1 MLCTVDMAG
10 RPLIVLTDVQKM
22 ELRPPLAEL
31 VGLHKRILRG
41 NSHPHN
47 EGVAERRATREG
59 LHARE
64 SGQALVETALSLSLL
79 VFTILGGADMARAF
93 AAQMGVQNSA
103 RAGAEAWATRAATTD
118 AQAIGYATDEL
129 GRIAGVDPAAATI
142 TVTHTTGAG
151 GESLV
156 NVRVQYTYRTLAPW
170 PFVPNSLSLDRTA
183 TFRNY
188 P

>member
-1 MLCTVDMAG
+1 MTTHRTYPKG
-10 RPLIVLTDVQKM
+10 RHEHD
-22 ELRPPLAEL
+22 
-31 VGLHKRILRG
+31 
-41 NSHPHN
+41 
-47 EGVAERRATREG
+47 
-59 LHARE
+59 
-64 SGQALVETALSLSLL
+64 SGQALVETALTLSLL

-93 AAQMGVQNSA
+93 AAQLGVQNAA
-103 RAGAEAWATRAATTD
+103 RAGAEAWVTRAATTD
-118 AQAIGYATDEL
+118 AQAIAYATDEL
-129 GRIAGVDPAAATI
+129 GRIAGVDSAAATI

-170 PFVPNSLSLDRTA
+170 PFVPNALSLDKTA

>member
-1 MLCTVDMAG
+1 MTKHRTHAKG
-10 RPLIVLTDVQKM
+10 
-22 ELRPPLAEL
+22 
-31 VGLHKRILRG
+31 
-41 NSHPHN
+41 
-47 EGVAERRATREG
+47 RRAS
-59 LHARE
+59 E

-93 AAQMGVQNSA
+93 AAQLGVQNAA
-103 RAGAEAWATRAATTD
+103 RAGAEAWVTRAATTD
-118 AQAIGYATDEL
+118 AQAIAYATDEL
-129 GRIAGVDPAAATI
+129 GRIAGVDAAAATI

-170 PFVPNSLSLDRTA
+170 PFVPNTLSLDKTA

>member
-1 MLCTVDMAG
+1 MPPPRAGALNTHGHNGRVVKHRAYQKG
-10 RPLIVLTDVQKM
+10 RPD
-22 ELRPPLAEL
+22 
-31 VGLHKRILRG
+31 
-41 NSHPHN
+41 
-47 EGVAERRATREG
+47 
-59 LHARE
+59 RE
-64 SGQALVETALSLSLL
+64 SGQALVETALTLSLL

-93 AAQMGVQNSA
+93 AAQLGVQNAA
-103 RAGAEAWATRAATTD
+103 RAGAEAWVTRAATTD
-118 AQAIGYATDEL
+118 AQAIAYATDEL
-129 GRIAGVDPAAATI
+129 GRIAGVDSAAATI

-170 PFVPNSLSLDRTA
+170 PFVPNTLSLDKTA

>member
-1 MLCTVDMAG
+1 MRAVTKNTHG
-10 RPLIVLTDVQKM
+10 
-22 ELRPPLAEL
+22 
-31 VGLHKRILRG
+31 
-41 NSHPHN
+41 HN
-47 EGVAERRATREG
+47 WRVTKHRMYAKGRRAS
-59 LHARE
+59 E

-93 AAQMGVQNSA
+93 AAQLGVQNAA
-103 RAGAEAWATRAATTD
+103 RAGAEAWVTRAATTD
-118 AQAIGYATDEL
+118 AQAIAYATDEL
-129 GRIAGVDPAAATI
+129 GRIAGVDAAAATI

-170 PFVPNSLSLDRTA
+170 PFVPNTLSLDKTA

>member
-1 MLCTVDMAG
+1 ML
-10 RPLIVLTDVQKM
+10 
-22 ELRPPLAEL
+22 
-31 VGLHKRILRG
+31 RILRG
-41 NSHPHN
+41 NTPRHN
-47 EGVAERRATREG
+47 EDVIKHRVSQSSQPR
-59 LHARE
+59 RE

-93 AAQMGVQNSA
+93 AAQLAVLNSA
-103 RAGAEAWATRAATTD
+103 RAGAEASVTRAATTD
-118 AQAIGYATDEL
+118 AQIVTYVTDEL
-129 GRIAGVDPAAATI
+129 GRVAGVNAAAATI
-142 TVTHTTGAG
+142 TVTHTVGAG

-170 PFVPNSLSLDRTA
+170 PFVPNTLNLDKTV

>member
-1 MLCTVDMAG
+1 VTK
-10 RPLIVLTDVQKM
+10 RPH
-22 ELRPPLAEL
+22 L
-31 VGLHKRILRG
+31 VGYPARE
-41 NSHPHN
+41 P
-47 EGVAERRATREG
+47 RRTA
-59 LHARE
+59 E

-93 AAQMGVQNSA
+93 AAQLGVQNAA
-103 RAGAEAWATRAATTD
+103 RAGAEAAVTRAATTD
-118 AQAIGYATDEL
+118 PQIVAYALDEL
-129 GRIAGVDPAAATI
+129 GRIAGVDSAASTI
-142 TVTHTTGAG
+142 TVTRTTGPG

-170 PFVPNSLSLDRTA
+170 PFVPNTLSLDRTA

>member
-1 MLCTVDMAG
+1 VDSAPTAHDTNCDRREPGTRNTHRHNGRVSRHRTYANG
-10 RPLIVLTDVQKM
+10 RP
-22 ELRPPLAEL
+22 A
-31 VGLHKRILRG
+31 
-41 NSHPHN
+41 S
-47 EGVAERRATREG
+47 
-59 LHARE
+59 E

-93 AAQMGVQNSA
+93 AAQLGVQNGA
-103 RAGAEAWATRAATTD
+103 RAGAEAWVTRAATTD
-118 AQAIGYATDEL
+118 AQAIAYATDEL
-129 GRIAGVDPAAATI
+129 GRIAGVDSAAAI
-142 TVTHTTGAG
+142 VTVTHTTGAG

-170 PFVPNSLSLDRTA
+170 PFVPNTLSLDKTA

>member
-1 MLCTVDMAG
+1 MTKRARPFGCPAG
-10 RPLIVLTDVQKM
+10 
-22 ELRPPLAEL
+22 E
-31 VGLHKRILRG
+31 
-41 NSHPHN
+41 S
-47 EGVAERRATREG
+47 RRTG
-59 LHARE
+59 D

-93 AAQMGVQNSA
+93 AAQMGVQNAA
-103 RAGAEAWATRAATTD
+103 RAGAEAAVTRAATTD
-118 AQAIGYATDEL
+118 PQIVAYALDEL
-129 GRIAGVDPAAATI
+129 GRVAGVDSTAASI
-142 TVTHTTGAG
+142 TVTRTTGPG

-170 PFVPNSLSLDRTA
+170 PFVPNTLSLDRTA

>member
-1 MLCTVDMAG
+1 M
-10 RPLIVLTDVQKM
+10 
-22 ELRPPLAEL
+22 
-31 VGLHKRILRG
+31 
-41 NSHPHN
+41 
-47 EGVAERRATREG
+47 
-59 LHARE
+59 
-64 SGQALVETALSLSLL
+64 ETALTLSLL

-93 AAQMGVQNSA
+93 AAQLGVQNAA
-103 RAGAEAWATRAATTD
+103 RAGAEAWVTRAAATD
-118 AQAIGYATDEL
+118 AQAIAYATDEL
-129 GRIAGVDPAAATI
+129 GRIAGVDSAAATI

-170 PFVPNSLSLDRTA
+170 PFVPNTLSLDKTA

>member
-1 MLCTVDMAG
+1 
-10 RPLIVLTDVQKM
+10 
-22 ELRPPLAEL
+22 LRPRRAS
-31 VGLHKRILRG
+31 VRNTHR
-41 NSHPHN
+41 HN
-47 EGVAERRATREG
+47 ERVTKHRTNAKRRPAS
-59 LHARE
+59 E

-93 AAQMGVQNSA
+93 AAQLGVQNAA
-103 RAGAEAWATRAATTD
+103 RAGAEAWVTRAATTD
-118 AQAIGYATDEL
+118 AQAIAYATDEL
-129 GRIAGVDPAAATI
+129 GRIAGVDSAAATI

-170 PFVPNSLSLDRTA
+170 PFVPNTLSLDKTA

>member
-1 MLCTVDMAG
+1 LLNSSGC
-10 RPLIVLTDVQKM
+10 I
-22 ELRPPLAEL
+22 
-31 VGLHKRILRG
+31 KRILRG
-41 NSHPHN
+41 NTHPHN
-47 EGVAERRATREG
+47 EGVAKHRATRDRH
-59 LHARE
+59 HAGE

-118 AQAIGYATDEL
+118 AQAIAYATDEH
-129 GRIAGVDPAAATI
+129 GRAAGVAAAAATI

-156 NVRVQYTYRTLAPW
+156 NVRVQYTFRTLAPW
-170 PFVPNSLSLDRTA
+170 PFVPNSLSLDKTA

>member
-1 MLCTVDMAG
+1 VLRSVDVARG
-10 RPLIVLTDVQKM
+10 PLVVLTDVQKV
-22 ELRPPLAEL
+22 ELCLPFADL
-31 VGLHKRILRG
+31 VCFHIEILKG
-41 NSHPHN
+41 NTHPHN
-47 EGVAERRATREG
+47 ERVAKRRRSSG
-59 LHARE
+59 HHAGE
-64 SGQALVETALSLSLL
+64 SGQALVETALSVSLL

-103 RAGAEAWATRAATTD
+103 RAGAEAWVTRAATTD
-118 AQAIGYATDEL
+118 AQAIAYAADEL
-129 GRIAGVDPAAATI
+129 GRIAGVDSAAATI

-170 PFVPNSLSLDRTA
+170 PFVPNSLSLDKTA

>member
-1 MLCTVDMAG
+1 MTKHRTYAKG
-10 RPLIVLTDVQKM
+10 
-22 ELRPPLAEL
+22 
-31 VGLHKRILRG
+31 
-41 NSHPHN
+41 
-47 EGVAERRATREG
+47 RRASD
-59 LHARE
+59 

-93 AAQMGVQNSA
+93 AAQLGVQNAA
-103 RAGAEAWATRAATTD
+103 RAGAEAWVTRAATTD
-118 AQAIGYATDEL
+118 AQAIAYATDEL
-129 GRIAGVDPAAATI
+129 GRIAGVDAAAATI

-170 PFVPNSLSLDRTA
+170 PFVPNTLSLDKTA

>member
-1 MLCTVDMAG
+1 MTKRARLFA
-10 RPLIVLTDVQKM
+10 RPSR
-22 ELRPPLAEL
+22 ES
-31 VGLHKRILRG
+31 RG
-41 NSHPHN
+41 T
-47 EGVAERRATREG
+47 GD
-59 LHARE
+59 

-93 AAQMGVQNSA
+93 AAQMGVQNAA
-103 RAGAEAWATRAATTD
+103 RAGAEAAVTRAATTD
-118 AQAIGYATDEL
+118 PQIIAYALDEL
-129 GRIAGVDPAAATI
+129 GRIAGVDSAAATI
-142 TVTHTTGAG
+142 TVTRTTGVG

-156 NVRVQYTYRTLAPW
+156 NVRVQYTYQTLAPW

>member
-1 MLCTVDMAG
+1 MT
-10 RPLIVLTDVQKM
+10 
-22 ELRPPLAEL
+22 
-31 VGLHKRILRG
+31 ILRG
-41 NSHPHN
+41 NTHPHN
-47 EGVAERRATREG
+47 ERVTKRRTSRDGEPAG
-59 LHARE
+59 E

-93 AAQMGVQNSA
+93 AAQLAVQNSA
-103 RAGAEAWATRAATTD
+103 RAGAEAAVTRAATTD
-118 AQAIGYATDEL
+118 PQIISYVTDEL
-129 GRIAGVDPAAATI
+129 GRVAGVNAAAATI

-156 NVRVQYTYRTLAPW
+156 NVRVQYMYRTLVPW
-170 PFVPNSLSLDRTA
+170 PFVPNTLSLDKTA